1 MNPSAAWGRLVLV
14 LVLVLVLMLVLVLV
28 LVLVLMLML
37 MLMLIEMLVLMHG
50 RLIVRVPVLE
60 VAMPGAHG
68 SFL

>member
-1 MNPSAAWGRLVLV
+1 MVVPLDRCRDARCARVVLLVLV
-14 LVLVLVLMLVLVLV
+14 LVLVLV
-28 LVLVLMLML
+28 
-37 MLMLIEMLVLMHG
+37 LMLIEMLVLMHG